1 MSWQAYTDNLIATSF
16 VDKAAIYSAAGDS
29 VWAESNALGLY
40 STEIQEIAKGF
51 QSPEILQSKGLH
63 VKGEKYFLIKA
74 DERSIYGRQEK
85 SGLICVKTKQ
95 AILVGHYPEGVQPGD
110 ATKVVE
116 QLADYL
122 ISVNY

>member
-1 MSWQAYTDNLIATSF
+1 MATGK

-29 VWAESNALGLY
+29 VWAESNSLGLY

-51 QSPEILQSKGLH
+51 SDPTGLQTSGLH
-63 VKGEKYFLIKA
+63 IKGEKYFLIKA
-74 DERSIYGRQEK
+74 DERSIYGKHAED
-85 SGLICVKTKQ
+85 GVVCVKTKQ
-95 AILVGHYPEGVQPGD
+95 AILIGHYAKGMQPGE